1 MERHRRPPDVEEALS
16 SMLWTPY
23 QRSPSD
29 SSDEEEEQVND
40 CNLRTHHHKNN
51 NKSSSKLKSK
61 ITATDLYAITDQH
74 LYAKPVRR
82 YREGNF
88 ASNYGYFVPK
98 TYNSLHSEL
107 PSYDHIEKERN
118 FGNYFF
124 ADFNTNRVNNNSNN
138 IVADNANNNNGI
150 YHNNNNNNSIGHSGC
165 SSSNIANNNNA
176 NCPSNGIYMI
186 HEHSK
191 CPTSMVHS
199 FTDDFLQYQVNKSC
213 CFHACSLLNF
223 YFLPNYISL
232 YVRSNDDDDDTA
244 AIHFR
249 REMTLPCMFC
259 AALCVVLCYHIYA
272 LAL

>member
-29 SSDEEEEQVND
+29 SSDEDEEQVND
-40 CNLRTHHHKNN
+40 CNLRAHHHKSNN
-51 NKSSSKLKSK
+51 NGSTKLKSK

-82 YREGNF
+82 CREGNF

-98 TYNSLHSEL
+98 TYNGLHSEL
-107 PSYDHIEKERN
+107 PSYDHIEKERSL
-118 FGNYFF
+118 GNYFF
-124 ADFNTNRVNNNSNN
+124 AGFNTNRVNNANNSNN

-150 YHNNNNNNSIGHSGC
+150 YHNNNNIGHGGC
-165 SSSNIANNNNA
+165 SSSSTNITNNNNA

-199 FTDDFLQYQVNKSC
+199 FTDDFLQYQVNKSFG
-213 CFHACSLLNF
+213 FHACSPQ
-223 YFLPNYISL
+223 FLFSAKL
-232 YVRSNDDDDDTA
+232 HFSVRANSDDDDTA

-249 REMTLPCMFC
+249 
-259 AALCVVLCYHIYA
+259 
-272 LAL
+272 